1 MMSRAL
7 SARHLLVL
15 LLMGLVALVPATAGA
30 ATFPDTIRLP
40 DGWQPEGIAAGR
52 GTSLY
57 VGSIPTGAIWKGDAR
72 TGQGDVLVPGR
83 PGERNAI
90 GIKVDR
96 RNRLFV
102 AGGPTGKAFVYDAAT
117 GADLASYQLAPAD
130 TAVTF
135 INDVVVTH
143 RAAFFTDSRNQ
154 QLYVLPLGRHGAL
167 PDQDEVRVLPLT
179 GELDYT
185 EITTDVDLNGIVAAR
200 GGQTLLSVQSNSGK
214 LFKINPRSGEAREVD
229 LGETLLTNG
238 DGLLLAGRLLFVVQN
253 QLNQIAVVKLSGS
266 LDEGRLVT
274 TIRDDDFD
282 VPTTIAF
289 QAGRLWAVNARFG
302 TTDPQPARYDIV
314 RVG

>member
-1 MMSRAL
+1 MISSAL
-7 SARHLLVL
+7 SARRLLVL
-15 LLMGLVALVPATAGA
+15 LLMAMVVALVPATAGA
-30 ATFPDTIRLP
+30 ATFPDLIRLP

-57 VGSIPTGAIWKGDAR
+57 VGSIPTGAVWKADAR
-72 TGQGDVLVPGR
+72 TGEGEVLVEGQEGR
-83 PGERNAI
+83 SAI
-90 GIKVDR
+90 GIEVDR

-102 AGGPTGKAFVYDAAT
+102 AGGATGRAFVYDAAT
-117 GADLASYQLAPAD
+117 GADLASYQLAPAG

-135 INDVVVTH
+135 VNDVVVTSK
-143 RAAFFTDSRNQ
+143 AAFFTDSRNQ

-185 EITTDVDLNGIVAAR
+185 DATTDVDLNGIVAAR
-200 GGQTLLSVQSNSGK
+200 GGRVLLSVQSSTGK
-214 LFKINPRSGEAREVD
+214 LFRINPHTGATREVD
-229 LGETLLTNG
+229 LGGAVLTNG
-238 DGLLLAGRLLFVVQN
+238 DGLLLAGRVLFVVQN
-253 QLNQIAVVKLSGS
+253 RLNQIAVVKLSGS
-266 LDEGRLVT
+266 LDRGRLVT
-274 TIRDDDFD
+274 TVRDDDFD

-289 QAGRLWAVNARFG
+289 QAGRLYAVNARFG